1 MADTVHEFHNASS
14 SLSALQSG
22 VNIATTTGSQTAVI
36 REIQFNNP
44 NSKSLEVKIGDF
56 SIGTTSDNTGFT
68 GKELLKASQS
78 ITLSTTDSALWTGLR
93 RQNGFSSTSATFD
106 ITFKSDHY
114 FSPPT
119 SDTVIGSENGWS
131 QRNLQNGGGEPPTN
145 PSAWGNAMEYF
156 DGENQFS
163 KPAGDY
169 YYCRWCGSQ
178 KNNRGNNN
186 QLYYYD
192 YSADSSTQLVGTS
205 SQAYGWYGKWSNKY
219 LVRFQQPQDA
229 YADRYWAVDTTDNSV
244 YKSNVQ
250 FTRAFDTNT
259 TSERNVEAFEIGKQ
273 TICCLDNLILV
284 QGQPYRSNGQR
295 MANLINIDDGKYITW
310 PAHYSTSD
318 RTKGMSSNDRSR
330 QHYDSPMALCRGEDG
345 TYYILNVFFS
355 DGSGANK
362 AGIECMSLGKT
373 PATTY
378 LSHGSP
384 SGYNGD
390 STRPPLVWYY
400 DIHAAGITDFTEFR
414 ATTNTSGYRDGM
426 SANFFPLKKIT
437 ATDSK
442 SRYWIYMATK
452 HTILIDLNQTTGTAA
467 CTRFKFN
474 SSFAGTSAGT
484 DQYYP
489 WGDITDTGNELF
501 ADNTGPIYD
510 TTVANDAWGT
520 VGCRVT
526 GILST

>member
-14 SLSALQSG
+14 SLTALQAG
-22 VNIATTTGSQTAVI
+22 VNIATTTGSQTAVV

-56 SIGTTSDNTGFT
+56 SVGTTSDNTGFT

-78 ITLSTTDSALWTGLR
+78 ITLSTTDTALWTGLR
-93 RQNGFSSTSATFD
+93 KQSGFSSTANYHDLNFNGE
-106 ITFKSDHY
+106 HY

-119 SDTVIGSENGWS
+119 SGTVIKSDSGWV
-131 QRNLQNGGGEPPTN
+131 QGNFMNGGGEPPQN
-145 PSAWGNAMEYF
+145 PSAWGNAMDF
-156 DGENQFS
+156 WDGENQFS
-163 KPAGDY
+163 KPAGDFY
-169 YYCRWCGSQ
+169 YARWAGSA
-178 KNNRGNNN
+178 RGSNGGSN

-192 YSADSSTQLVGTS
+192 YSADSSTQIIANDNS
-205 SQAYGWYGKWSNKY
+205 RRGWFGKWSNKY
-219 LVRFQQPQDA
+219 LISFKYSNNSLDT
-229 YADRYWAVDTTDNSV
+229 YYAVDTTNNSV

-250 FTRAFDTNT
+250 FTRAFDSNS
-259 TSERNVEAFEIGKQ
+259 TSERYVEDANPSKG
-273 TICCLDNLILV
+273 TVSLLDNLCLCK
-284 QGQPYRSNGQR
+284 GEPYRQNGQR
-295 MANLINIDDGKYITW
+295 CMSMFNLDDGKFITW
-310 PAHYSTSD
+310 PAHYSSSN
-318 RTKGMSSNDRSR
+318 RAIGMSVNDSTR
-330 QHYDSPMALCRGEDG
+330 QNYDAPASLCRGEDG

-355 DGSGANK
+355 SGSGANT
-362 AGIECMSLGKT
+362 AGIEAMSLGKT

-390 STRPPLVWYY
+390 SSRPALSWYY

-414 ATTNTSGYRDGM
+414 ATTNSSGQKDSM
-426 SANFFPLKKIT
+426 SAHFFPLKKTT

-442 SRYWIYMATK
+442 SRYWIYMAHK

-467 CTRFKFN
+467 CTRFKFDGAW
-474 SSFAGTSAGT
+474 AGSGT
-484 DQYYP
+484 TDDQYYP
-489 WGDITDTGNELF
+489 WPNVGDTGNELY

-510 TTVANDAWGT
+510 TTAANTAWGT